1 MNHGFTIKAIN
12 KHMNEIFCSTL
23 PIFLI
28 TLLGSI
34 IKNKWL
40 TSEEVWRGIEKL
52 SYFILFPAMLFN
64 YVSTADLSVT
74 SIIKLVVALI
84 ISTILVS
91 LGLIIYQKKCNI
103 DKVQFTSI
111 FQGSIRYNSYIFFG
125 VSSPLLGPSGLSIVA
140 VISSYMIIFT
150 NILSAMIFAYYI
162 PNKSVTNTLRTSF
175 VLMMKLIIR
184 NPLIIAS
191 LVGFIFNYSNLEL
204 YLGLKKTLDSL
215 SNAALAIGML
225 NVGAGL
231 NFTIRQELLHNVMLT
246 SFIKL
251 VAFPLVSVIVLW
263 LMSIEGINRSVGILY
278 SCLPC
283 ASTAY
288 VLSRQLDGDPDSM
301 ASIITFTTFFSVIT
315 ISIIMYL
322 MG

>member
-1 MNHGFTIKAIN
+1 
-12 KHMNEIFCSTL
+12 MNEIFCSTL
-23 PIFLI
+23 PIFFI

-40 TSEEVWRGIEKL
+40 TSEEFWRGIEKL
-52 SYFILFPAMLFN
+52 SYFVLFPSMLFSC
-64 YVSTADLSVT
+64 VSTADLSIAP
-74 SIIKLVVALI
+74 IIKLVVALI
-84 ISTILVS
+84 VSTILVS
-91 LGLIIYQKKCNI
+91 IGLIIYQKKYNI

-111 FQGSIRYNSYIFFG
+111 FQGSIRYNSYMFFG
-125 VSSPLLGPSGLSIVA
+125 VSSPLLGSSGLSIVA
-140 VISSYMIIFT
+140 IISSYMIIFT
-150 NILSAMIFAYYI
+150 NILSVMIFAYYI
-162 PNKSVTNTLRTSF
+162 PNKSVTNTISTSF
-175 VLMMKLIIR
+175 VLMMKLIVR

-191 LVGFIFNYSNLEL
+191 LVGFVFNYSNLEL
-204 YLGLKKTLDSL
+204 HLGLKKTLDSL

-231 NFTIRQELLHNVMLT
+231 NFTIRQELLHNVMFT
-246 SFIKL
+246 SFVKL
-251 VAFPLVSVIVLW
+251 VAFPLVSVVVLW
-263 LMSIEGINRSVGILY
+263 LMSIDGLNRSVGILY

-301 ASIITFTTFFSVIT
+301 ASIITFTTFFSVVT
-315 ISIIMYL
+315 ISIIMYI

>member
-1 MNHGFTIKAIN
+1 
-12 KHMNEIFCSTL
+12 MNEIFCSTL

-40 TSEEVWRGIEKL
+40 TSEEFWRGIEKL
-52 SYFILFPAMLFN
+52 SYFVLFPAMLFN

-74 SIIKLVVALI
+74 SIIKLVVALV

-91 LGLIIYQKKCNI
+91 IGLIIYQKKYNI

-125 VSSPLLGPSGLSIVA
+125 VSSPLLGSSGLSIVA

-150 NILSAMIFAYYI
+150 NILSVMIFAYYI
-162 PNKSVTNTLRTSF
+162 PNKSVTSTISTSF
-175 VLMMKLIIR
+175 VLMMKLIVR

-191 LVGFIFNYSNLEL
+191 LVGFIFNYLNLEL
-204 YLGLKKTLDSL
+204 HLGLKKMLDSL

-231 NFTIRQELLHNVMLT
+231 NFTIRQELLRNVMFT
-246 SFIKL
+246 SFVKL
-251 VAFPLVSVIVLW
+251 VAFPLVSVVVLW
-263 LMSIEGINRSVGILY
+263 LMSIDGLDRSVGILY

-301 ASIITFTTFFSVIT
+301 ASIITFTTFFSVVT
-315 ISIIMYL
+315 ISIIMYI

>member
-1 MNHGFTIKAIN
+1 
-12 KHMNEIFCSTL
+12 MNEIFCSTL

-40 TSEEVWRGIEKL
+40 TSEEFWRGIEKL
-52 SYFILFPAMLFN
+52 SYFVLFPAMLFN
-64 YVSTADLSVT
+64 YVSTADLSVA

-91 LGLIIYQKKCNI
+91 IGLIIYQKKYNI
-103 DKVQFTSI
+103 DKIQFTSI

-140 VISSYMIIFT
+140 VISSYMIILT
-150 NILSAMIFAYYI
+150 NILSVMIFAYYI
-162 PNKSVTNTLRTSF
+162 PNKSVTNTIRTSF
-175 VLMMKLIIR
+175 VLMMKLIVR

-191 LVGFIFNYSNLEL
+191 LVGFVFNYSNLEL
-204 YLGLKKTLDSL
+204 HLGLKKTLDSL

-231 NFTIRQELLHNVMLT
+231 NFTIRREVLHNVMFT

-263 LMSIEGINRSVGILY
+263 LMSIEGVDRSVGILY

-301 ASIITFTTFFSVIT
+301 ASIITFTTFFSVVT
-315 ISIIMYL
+315 ISIIMYI

>member
-1 MNHGFTIKAIN
+1 
-12 KHMNEIFCSTL
+12 MNEIFFSTL

-28 TLLGSI
+28 ILLGSI

-40 TSEEVWRGIEKL
+40 TSEEFWRGIEKL
-52 SYFILFPAMLFN
+52 SYFVLFPAMLFN
-64 YVSTADLSVT
+64 YVSTADLSVA

-91 LGLIIYQKKCNI
+91 LGLIIYQKKYNI

-125 VSSPLLGPSGLSIVA
+125 VSSPLLGSSGLSVVA

-150 NILSAMIFAYYI
+150 NILSVMIFAYYI
-162 PNKSVTNTLRTSF
+162 PNKSVTNTIRTSF
-175 VLMMKLIIR
+175 VLMMKLIVR

-204 YLGLKKTLDSL
+204 HLGLKKTLDSL

-231 NFTIRQELLHNVMLT
+231 NFTIRQELLHNVMFT

-263 LMSIEGINRSVGILY
+263 LMSIDGLDRSVGILY

-301 ASIITFTTFFSVIT
+301 AAIITFTTFFSVIT
-315 ISIIMYL
+315 ISIIMYIIGSR
-322 MG
+322 M

>member
-1 MNHGFTIKAIN
+1 
-12 KHMNEIFCSTL
+12 MNEIFCSTL

-40 TSEEVWRGIEKL
+40 TSEEFWRGIEKL
-52 SYFILFPAMLFN
+52 SYFVLFPAMLFN
-64 YVSTADLSVT
+64 YVSTADLSVA

-91 LGLIIYQKKCNI
+91 IGLIIYQKKYNI

-125 VSSPLLGPSGLSIVA
+125 VSSPLLGSSGLSIVA

-150 NILSAMIFAYYI
+150 NILSVMIFAYYI
-162 PNKSVTNTLRTSF
+162 PNKSVTNTIRTSF
-175 VLMMKLIIR
+175 VLMMKLIVR

-191 LVGFIFNYSNLEL
+191 LVGFVFNYSNLEL
-204 YLGLKKTLDSL
+204 HLGLKKTLDSL

-231 NFTIRQELLHNVMLT
+231 NFTIRRELLYNVMFT

-263 LMSIEGINRSVGILY
+263 LMSIEGIDRSVGILY

-301 ASIITFTTFFSVIT
+301 ASIITFTTFFSVVT
-315 ISIIMYL
+315 ISIIMYI

>member
-1 MNHGFTIKAIN
+1 
-12 KHMNEIFCSTL
+12 MNEIFYSTL

-40 TSEEVWRGIEKL
+40 TSEEFWRGIEKL
-52 SYFILFPAMLFN
+52 SYFVLFPAMLFN
-64 YVSTADLSVT
+64 YVSTADLSVA

-91 LGLIIYQKKCNI
+91 FGLIVYQKKYKI

-150 NILSAMIFAYYI
+150 NILSVMIFAYYI
-162 PNKSVTNTLRTSF
+162 PNKSVTNTIKTSF
-175 VLMMKLIIR
+175 VLMMKLIVR

-191 LVGFIFNYSNLEL
+191 LVGFVFNYSNLEL
-204 YLGLKKTLDSL
+204 HLGLKKTLDSL

-231 NFTIRQELLHNVMLT
+231 NFTIRQELLHNVMFT
-246 SFIKL
+246 SFVKL
-251 VAFPLVSVIVLW
+251 VAFPLVSVVVLW
-263 LMSIEGINRSVGILY
+263 LMSIEGIDRSVGILY

-301 ASIITFTTFFSVIT
+301 ASIITFTTFFSVVT
-315 ISIIMYL
+315 ISIIMYV

>member
-1 MNHGFTIKAIN
+1 
-12 KHMNEIFCSTL
+12 MNEIFCSTL

-40 TSEEVWRGIEKL
+40 TSEEFWRGIEKL
-52 SYFILFPAMLFN
+52 SYFVLFPAMLFN
-64 YVSTADLSVT
+64 YVSTADLSVA

-91 LGLIIYQKKCNI
+91 IGLIIYQKKYNI

-150 NILSAMIFAYYI
+150 NILSVMIFAYYI
-162 PNKSVTNTLRTSF
+162 PNKSVTNTIRTSF
-175 VLMMKLIIR
+175 VLMMKLIVR

-191 LVGFIFNYSNLEL
+191 LVGFVFNYSNLEL
-204 YLGLKKTLDSL
+204 HLGLKKTLDSL

-231 NFTIRQELLHNVMLT
+231 NFTIRQELLHNVVFT

-263 LMSIEGINRSVGILY
+263 LMSIEGIDRSVGILY

-301 ASIITFTTFFSVIT
+301 ASIITFTTFFSVVT
-315 ISIIMYL
+315 ISIIMYV

>member
-1 MNHGFTIKAIN
+1 
-12 KHMNEIFCSTL
+12 MNEIFCSTL

-40 TSEEVWRGIEKL
+40 TSEEFWRGIEKL
-52 SYFILFPAMLFN
+52 SYFVLFPAMLFN
-64 YVSTADLSVT
+64 YVSTADLSVV

-91 LGLIIYQKKCNI
+91 IGLIIYQKKYNI
-103 DKVQFTSI
+103 DKIQFTSI

-150 NILSAMIFAYYI
+150 NILSVMIFAYYI
-162 PNKSVTNTLRTSF
+162 PNKSVTNTIRTSF
-175 VLMMKLIIR
+175 VLMMKLIVR

-191 LVGFIFNYSNLEL
+191 LVGFVFNYSNLEL
-204 YLGLKKTLDSL
+204 HLGLKKTLDSL

-231 NFTIRQELLHNVMLT
+231 NFTIRREVLHNVIFT

-263 LMSIEGINRSVGILY
+263 LMSIEGIDRSVGILY

-301 ASIITFTTFFSVIT
+301 ASIITFTTFFSVVT
-315 ISIIMYL
+315 ISIIMYV

>member
-1 MNHGFTIKAIN
+1 
-12 KHMNEIFCSTL
+12 MNEIFCSTL

-40 TSEEVWRGIEKL
+40 TSEEFWRGIEKL
-52 SYFILFPAMLFN
+52 SYFVLFPAMLFN
-64 YVSTADLSVT
+64 YVSTADLSVA
-74 SIIKLVVALI
+74 SIIKLLVALI

-91 LGLIIYQKKCNI
+91 IGLIIYQKKYNI

-125 VSSPLLGPSGLSIVA
+125 VSSPLLGSSGLSIVA

-150 NILSAMIFAYYI
+150 NILSVMIFAYYI
-162 PNKSVTNTLRTSF
+162 PNKSVTNTISTSF
-175 VLMMKLIIR
+175 VLMMKLIVR

-191 LVGFIFNYSNLEL
+191 LVGFVFNYSNLEL
-204 YLGLKKTLDSL
+204 HLGLKKTLDSL

-231 NFTIRQELLHNVMLT
+231 NFTIRQELLHNVMFT
-246 SFIKL
+246 SFVKL
-251 VAFPLVSVIVLW
+251 VAFPLVSVVVLW
-263 LMSIEGINRSVGILY
+263 LMSIDGLDRSVGILY

-301 ASIITFTTFFSVIT
+301 ASIITFTTFFSVVT
-315 ISIIMYL
+315 ISIIMYI

>member
-1 MNHGFTIKAIN
+1 
-12 KHMNEIFCSTL
+12 MNEIFCSTL

-40 TSEEVWRGIEKL
+40 TSEEFWRGIEKL
-52 SYFILFPAMLFN
+52 SYFVLFPAMLFN
-64 YVSTADLSVT
+64 YVSTADLSVA

-91 LGLIIYQKKCNI
+91 IGLIIYQKKYNI
-103 DKVQFTSI
+103 DKIQFTSI

-125 VSSPLLGPSGLSIVA
+125 VSSPLLGPSGISIVA

-150 NILSAMIFAYYI
+150 NILSVMIFAYYI
-162 PNKSVTNTLRTSF
+162 PNKSVTNTIRTSF
-175 VLMMKLIIR
+175 VLMMKLIVR

-191 LVGFIFNYSNLEL
+191 LVGFVFNYSNLEL
-204 YLGLKKTLDSL
+204 HLGLKKTLDSL

-231 NFTIRQELLHNVMLT
+231 NFTIRREVLHNVMFT

-251 VAFPLVSVIVLW
+251 VALPLVSVIVLW
-263 LMSIEGINRSVGILY
+263 LMSIEGIDRSVGILY

-301 ASIITFTTFFSVIT
+301 ASIITFTTFFSVVT
-315 ISIIMYL
+315 ISIIMYI

>member
-1 MNHGFTIKAIN
+1 
-12 KHMNEIFCSTL
+12 MNEIFCSTL

-40 TSEEVWRGIEKL
+40 TSEEFWRGIEKL
-52 SYFILFPAMLFN
+52 SYFVLFPAMLFN
-64 YVSTADLSVT
+64 YVSTADLSVA

-91 LGLIIYQKKCNI
+91 IGLIIYQKKYNI
-103 DKVQFTSI
+103 DKIQFTSI

-150 NILSAMIFAYYI
+150 NILSVMIFAYYI
-162 PNKSVTNTLRTSF
+162 PNKSVTNTIRTSF
-175 VLMMKLIIR
+175 VLMMKLIVR

-191 LVGFIFNYSNLEL
+191 LVGFVFNYSNLEL
-204 YLGLKKTLDSL
+204 HLGLKKTLDSL

-231 NFTIRQELLHNVMLT
+231 NFTIRRELLHNVMFT

-263 LMSIEGINRSVGILY
+263 LMSIEGIDRSVGILY

-301 ASIITFTTFFSVIT
+301 ASIITFTTFFSVVT
-315 ISIIMYL
+315 ISITMYV

>member
-1 MNHGFTIKAIN
+1 
-12 KHMNEIFCSTL
+12 MNEIFCSTL

-40 TSEEVWRGIEKL
+40 TSEEFWRGIEKL
-52 SYFILFPAMLFN
+52 SYFVLFPAMLFN
-64 YVSTADLSVT
+64 YVSTADLSVA

-84 ISTILVS
+84 MSTILVS
-91 LGLIIYQKKCNI
+91 IGLIIYQKKYYI
-103 DKVQFTSI
+103 DKIQFTSI

-150 NILSAMIFAYYI
+150 NILSVMIFAYYI
-162 PNKSVTNTLRTSF
+162 PNKSVTNTIRTSF
-175 VLMMKLIIR
+175 VLMMKLIVR

-191 LVGFIFNYSNLEL
+191 LVGFVFNYSNLEL
-204 YLGLKKTLDSL
+204 HLGLKKTLDSL

-231 NFTIRQELLHNVMLT
+231 NFTIRRELLHNVIFT

-263 LMSIEGINRSVGILY
+263 LMSIEGIDRSVGILY

-301 ASIITFTTFFSVIT
+301 ASIITFTTFFSVVT
-315 ISIIMYL
+315 ISIIMYI

>member
-1 MNHGFTIKAIN
+1 
-12 KHMNEIFCSTL
+12 MNEIFSSTL

-28 TLLGSI
+28 TILGSI
-34 IKNKWL
+34 IKSKWL
-40 TSEEVWRGIEKL
+40 TSDEFWRGVEKL
-52 SYFILFPAMLFN
+52 SYFVLFPAMLFN
-64 YVSTADLSVT
+64 YVSTADLSVA

-84 ISTILVS
+84 ISTLFIS
-91 LGLIIYQKKCNI
+91 LGLIIYQKKYNI

-125 VSSPLLGPSGLSIVA
+125 ISSPMLGSNGLAIVA

-150 NILSAMIFAYYI
+150 NILSVMIFAYYV
-162 PNKSVTNTLRTSF
+162 PDKSVTTTIRTSI
-175 VLMMKLIIR
+175 VLMIRLIVS

-191 LVGFIFNYSNLEL
+191 LIGFMFNYSDLEL
-204 YLGLKKTLDSL
+204 HLGLKKTLDSL
-215 SNAALAIGML
+215 SNSALAIGML

-231 NFTIRQELLHNVMLT
+231 NFTIRKEMLHSVMFT
-246 SFIKL
+246 SFVKL
-251 VAFPLVSVIVLW
+251 VLFPLVSFVILW
-263 LMSIEGINRSVGILY
+263 LMSIDGTNRSVGILY

-288 VLSRQLDGDPDSM
+288 VLSRQLGGAPDSM
-301 ASIITFTTFFSVIT
+301 ASIITFTTFFSVVT
-315 ISIIMYL
+315 ISIIMYV

>member
-1 MNHGFTIKAIN
+1 
-12 KHMNEIFCSTL
+12 MNEIFCSTL

-40 TSEEVWRGIEKL
+40 TSEEFWRGIEKL
-52 SYFILFPAMLFN
+52 SYFVLFPAMLFN
-64 YVSTADLSVT
+64 YVSTVNLSIAP
-74 SIIKLVVALI
+74 IIKLVVALI

-91 LGLIIYQKKCNI
+91 IGLIIYQKKYNI

-125 VSSPLLGPSGLSIVA
+125 VSSPLLGSSGLSIVA

-150 NILSAMIFAYYI
+150 NILSVMIFAYYI
-162 PNKSVTNTLRTSF
+162 PNKSVTNTIRTSF
-175 VLMMKLIIR
+175 VLMMKLIVR

-204 YLGLKKTLDSL
+204 HLGLKRTLESL

-231 NFTIRQELLHNVMLT
+231 NFTIRQELLHNVMFT
-246 SFIKL
+246 SFVKL
-251 VAFPLVSVIVLW
+251 VAFPLVSVVVLW
-263 LMSIEGINRSVGILY
+263 LMSIDGLDRSVGILY

-288 VLSRQLDGDPDSM
+288 FLSRQLDGDPDSM
-301 ASIITFTTFFSVIT
+301 ASIITFTTFCSVVT
-315 ISIIMYL
+315 ISIIMYI

>member
-1 MNHGFTIKAIN
+1 
-12 KHMNEIFCSTL
+12 MNEIFCSTL

-40 TSEEVWRGIEKL
+40 TSEEFWRGIEKL
-52 SYFILFPAMLFN
+52 SYFVLFPAMLFN
-64 YVSTADLSVT
+64 CISTADLSVA

-91 LGLIIYQKKCNI
+91 IGLIIYQKKYNI

-150 NILSAMIFAYYI
+150 NILSVMIFAYYI
-162 PNKSVTNTLRTSF
+162 PNKSVTNTIRTSF
-175 VLMMKLIIR
+175 ILMMKLIVR

-191 LVGFIFNYSNLEL
+191 LVGFVFNYSNLEL
-204 YLGLKKTLDSL
+204 HLGLKKTLDSL

-231 NFTIRQELLHNVMLT
+231 NFTIRQELLHNVMFT
-246 SFIKL
+246 SFVKL
-251 VAFPLVSVIVLW
+251 VAFPLVSVVVLW
-263 LMSIEGINRSVGILY
+263 LMSIDGLDRSVGILY

-301 ASIITFTTFFSVIT
+301 ASIITFTTFFSVVT
-315 ISIIMYL
+315 ISIIMYI

>member
-1 MNHGFTIKAIN
+1 
-12 KHMNEIFCSTL
+12 MNEIFCSTL

-40 TSEEVWRGIEKL
+40 TSEEFWRGIEKL
-52 SYFILFPAMLFN
+52 SYFVLFPAMLFN
-64 YVSTADLSVT
+64 YVSTADLSVV
-74 SIIKLVVALI
+74 SISKLVAALI

-91 LGLIIYQKKCNI
+91 IGLIIYQKKYNI

-150 NILSAMIFAYYI
+150 NILSVMIFAYYI
-162 PNKSVTNTLRTSF
+162 PNKSVTNTIRTSF
-175 VLMMKLIIR
+175 VLMMKLIVR

-191 LVGFIFNYSNLEL
+191 LVGFVFNYSNLEL
-204 YLGLKKTLDSL
+204 HLGLKKTLDSL

-231 NFTIRQELLHNVMLT
+231 NFTIRQELLHNVMFT
-246 SFIKL
+246 SFVKL
-251 VAFPLVSVIVLW
+251 VVFPLVSVVVLW
-263 LMSIEGINRSVGILY
+263 LMSIDGLDRSVGILY

-301 ASIITFTTFFSVIT
+301 ASIITFTTFFSVVT
-315 ISIIMYL
+315 ISIIMYII
-322 MG
+322 G

>member
-1 MNHGFTIKAIN
+1 
-12 KHMNEIFCSTL
+12 MNEIFCSTL

-40 TSEEVWRGIEKL
+40 TSEEFWRGIEKL
-52 SYFILFPAMLFN
+52 SYFVLFPAMLFN
-64 YVSTADLSVT
+64 YVSTADLSVA

-91 LGLIIYQKKCNI
+91 IGLIIYQKKYNI
-103 DKVQFTSI
+103 DNIQFTSI

-150 NILSAMIFAYYI
+150 NILSVMIFAYYI
-162 PNKSVTNTLRTSF
+162 PNKSVTNTIRTSF
-175 VLMMKLIIR
+175 VLMMKLIVR

-191 LVGFIFNYSNLEL
+191 LVGFVFNYSNLEL
-204 YLGLKKTLDSL
+204 HLGLKKTLDSL

-231 NFTIRQELLHNVMLT
+231 NFTIRRELLHNVMFT

-263 LMSIEGINRSVGILY
+263 LMSIEGIDRSVGILY

-301 ASIITFTTFFSVIT
+301 ASIITFTTFFSVVT
-315 ISIIMYL
+315 ISIIMYM

>member
-1 MNHGFTIKAIN
+1 
-12 KHMNEIFCSTL
+12 MNEIFCSTL

-40 TSEEVWRGIEKL
+40 TSEEFWRGIEKL
-52 SYFILFPAMLFN
+52 SYFVLFPAMLFN
-64 YVSTADLSVT
+64 YVSTADLSVA

-91 LGLIIYQKKCNI
+91 IGLIIYQKKYNI

-125 VSSPLLGPSGLSIVA
+125 VSSPLLGSSGLSIVA

-150 NILSAMIFAYYI
+150 NILSVMIFAYYI
-162 PNKSVTNTLRTSF
+162 PNKSVTNTISTSF
-175 VLMMKLIIR
+175 VLMMKLIVR

-191 LVGFIFNYSNLEL
+191 LVGFIFNYLNLEL
-204 YLGLKKTLDSL
+204 HLGLKKMLDSL

-231 NFTIRQELLHNVMLT
+231 NFTIRQELLHNVMFT
-246 SFIKL
+246 SFVKL
-251 VAFPLVSVIVLW
+251 VVFPLVSVVVLW
-263 LMSIEGINRSVGILY
+263 LMSIDGLDRSVGILY

-301 ASIITFTTFFSVIT
+301 ASIITFTTFFSVVT
-315 ISIIMYL
+315 ISIIMYI

>member
-1 MNHGFTIKAIN
+1 
-12 KHMNEIFCSTL
+12 MNEIFCSTL

-28 TLLGSI
+28 MLLGSI

-40 TSEEVWRGIEKL
+40 TSEEFWRGIEKL
-52 SYFILFPAMLFN
+52 SYFVLFPAMLFN
-64 YVSTADLSVT
+64 CVSTADLSVA
-74 SIIKLVVALI
+74 SIIKLVVALV
-84 ISTILVS
+84 ISTILV
-91 LGLIIYQKKCNI
+91 LIGLIIYQKKYNI

-150 NILSAMIFAYYI
+150 NILSVMIFAYYI
-162 PNKSVTNTLRTSF
+162 PNKSVTNTIRTSF
-175 VLMMKLIIR
+175 VLMMKLIVR

-191 LVGFIFNYSNLEL
+191 LVGFVFNYSNLEL
-204 YLGLKKTLDSL
+204 HLGLKKTLDSL

-231 NFTIRQELLHNVMLT
+231 NFTIRQELLHNVMFT
-246 SFIKL
+246 SFVKL
-251 VAFPLVSVIVLW
+251 VAFPLVSVVVLW
-263 LMSIEGINRSVGILY
+263 LMSIDGLDRSVGILY

-301 ASIITFTTFFSVIT
+301 ASIITFTTFFSVVT
-315 ISIIMYL
+315 ISIIMYI

>member
-1 MNHGFTIKAIN
+1 
-12 KHMNEIFCSTL
+12 MNEIFCSTL

-40 TSEEVWRGIEKL
+40 TSEEFWRGIEKL
-52 SYFILFPAMLFN
+52 SYFVLFPAMLFN
-64 YVSTADLSVT
+64 YVSTADLSVA

-91 LGLIIYQKKCNI
+91 IGLIIYQKKYNI

-150 NILSAMIFAYYI
+150 NILSVMIFAYYI
-162 PNKSVTNTLRTSF
+162 PNKSVTNTIRTSF
-175 VLMMKLIIR
+175 VLMMKLIVR

-191 LVGFIFNYSNLEL
+191 LVGFVFNYSNLEL
-204 YLGLKKTLDSL
+204 HLGLKKTLDSL

-231 NFTIRQELLHNVMLT
+231 NFTIRQELLHNVMFT
-246 SFIKL
+246 SFVKL
-251 VAFPLVSVIVLW
+251 VAFPLVSVVVLW
-263 LMSIEGINRSVGILY
+263 LMSIDGLDRSVGILY

-301 ASIITFTTFFSVIT
+301 ASIITFTTFFSVVT
-315 ISIIMYL
+315 ISIIMYI
-322 MG
+322 MR

>member
-1 MNHGFTIKAIN
+1 
-12 KHMNEIFCSTL
+12 MNEIFYSTL

-40 TSEEVWRGIEKL
+40 TSEEFWRGIEKL
-52 SYFILFPAMLFN
+52 SYFVLFPAMLFN
-64 YVSTADLSVT
+64 YVSTADLSVA

-91 LGLIIYQKKCNI
+91 LGLIVYQKKYKI

-150 NILSAMIFAYYI
+150 NILSVMIFAYYI
-162 PNKSVTNTLRTSF
+162 PNKSVTNTIKTSF
-175 VLMMKLIIR
+175 VLMMKLIVR

-191 LVGFIFNYSNLEL
+191 LVGFVFNYSNLEL
-204 YLGLKKTLDSL
+204 HLGLKKTLDSL

-231 NFTIRQELLHNVMLT
+231 NFTIRQELLHNVMFT
-246 SFIKL
+246 SFVKL
-251 VAFPLVSVIVLW
+251 VAFPLVSVVVLW
-263 LMSIEGINRSVGILY
+263 LMSIEGIDRSVGILY

-301 ASIITFTTFFSVIT
+301 ASIITFTTFFSVVT
-315 ISIIMYL
+315 ISIIMYV

>member
-1 MNHGFTIKAIN
+1 
-12 KHMNEIFCSTL
+12 MNEIFCSTL

-40 TSEEVWRGIEKL
+40 TSEEFWRGIEKL
-52 SYFILFPAMLFN
+52 SYFVLFPAMLFN
-64 YVSTADLSVT
+64 YVSTADLSVA

-91 LGLIIYQKKCNI
+91 IGLIIYQKKYNI
-103 DKVQFTSI
+103 DKIQFTSI

-150 NILSAMIFAYYI
+150 NILSVMIFAYYI
-162 PNKSVTNTLRTSF
+162 PNKSVTNTIRTSF
-175 VLMMKLIIR
+175 VLMMKLIVR

-191 LVGFIFNYSNLEL
+191 LVGFVFNYSNLEL
-204 YLGLKKTLDSL
+204 HLGLKKTLDSL

-231 NFTIRQELLHNVMLT
+231 NFTIRREVLHNVMFT

-263 LMSIEGINRSVGILY
+263 FMSIEGIDRSVGILY

-301 ASIITFTTFFSVIT
+301 ASIITFTTFFSVVT
-315 ISIIMYL
+315 ISIIMYI

>member
-1 MNHGFTIKAIN
+1 
-12 KHMNEIFCSTL
+12 MNEIFCSTL

-40 TSEEVWRGIEKL
+40 TSEEFWRGIEKL
-52 SYFILFPAMLFN
+52 SYFVLFPAMLFN
-64 YVSTADLSVT
+64 YVSTADLSVA

-91 LGLIIYQKKCNI
+91 IGLIIYQKKYNI

-125 VSSPLLGPSGLSIVA
+125 VSSPLLGSSGLSIVA

-150 NILSAMIFAYYI
+150 NILSVMIFAYYI
-162 PNKSVTNTLRTSF
+162 PNKSVTNTIRTSF
-175 VLMMKLIIR
+175 VLMMKLIVR

-191 LVGFIFNYSNLEL
+191 LVGFVFNYSNLEL
-204 YLGLKKTLDSL
+204 HLGLKKTLDSL

-231 NFTIRQELLHNVMLT
+231 NFTIRQELLHNVMFT
-246 SFIKL
+246 SFVKL
-251 VAFPLVSVIVLW
+251 VAFPLVSVVVLW
-263 LMSIEGINRSVGILY
+263 LMSIDGLDRSVGILY

-301 ASIITFTTFFSVIT
+301 ASIITFTTFFSVVT
-315 ISIIMYL
+315 ISIIMYI
-322 MG
+322 MR

>member
-1 MNHGFTIKAIN
+1 
-12 KHMNEIFCSTL
+12 MNEIFCSTL

-40 TSEEVWRGIEKL
+40 TSEEFWRGIEKL
-52 SYFILFPAMLFN
+52 SYFVLFPAMLFN
-64 YVSTADLSVT
+64 YVSTADLSVA

-91 LGLIIYQKKCNI
+91 IGLIIYQKKYNI

-150 NILSAMIFAYYI
+150 NILSVMIFAYYI
-162 PNKSVTNTLRTSF
+162 PNKSVTNTIRTSF
-175 VLMMKLIIR
+175 VLMMKLIVR

-204 YLGLKKTLDSL
+204 HLGLKKTLDSL

-231 NFTIRQELLHNVMLT
+231 NFTIRQELLHNVMFT
-246 SFIKL
+246 SFVKL
-251 VAFPLVSVIVLW
+251 VAFPLVSVVVLW
-263 LMSIEGINRSVGILY
+263 LMSIDGLDRSVGILY

-301 ASIITFTTFFSVIT
+301 ASIITFTTFFSVVT
-315 ISIIMYL
+315 ISIIMYI

>member
-1 MNHGFTIKAIN
+1 
-12 KHMNEIFCSTL
+12 MNEIFCSTL

-40 TSEEVWRGIEKL
+40 TSEEFWRGIEKL
-52 SYFILFPAMLFN
+52 SYFVLFPAMLFN
-64 YVSTADLSVT
+64 YVSTADLSVA

-84 ISTILVS
+84 ISTLLVS
-91 LGLIIYQKKCNI
+91 IGLIIYGRKYNI
-103 DKVQFTSI
+103 DKIQFTSI

-150 NILSAMIFAYYI
+150 NILSVMIFAYYI
-162 PNKSVTNTLRTSF
+162 PDKSITTTIRTSII
-175 VLMMKLIIR
+175 LMIKLIVR

-191 LVGFIFNYSNLEL
+191 LVGFVFNYSNLEL
-204 YLGLKKTLDSL
+204 HLGLKKTLDSL

-231 NFTIRQELLHNVMLT
+231 NFTIKQELLHNVIFA
-246 SFIKL
+246 SFVKL
-251 VAFPLVSVIVLW
+251 IAFPLVSVVVLW
-263 LMSIEGINRSVGILY
+263 LMSIDGIDRSVGILY
-278 SCLPC
+278 SALPC

-288 VLSRQLDGDPDSM
+288 VLSRQLGGDPDSM
-301 ASIITFTTFFSVIT
+301 ASIITITTFLSVVT
-315 ISIIMYL
+315 ISIIMYV

>member
-1 MNHGFTIKAIN
+1 
-12 KHMNEIFCSTL
+12 MNEIFCSTL